1 MEDREWLMDRRFA
14 GMNLGLQ
21 RVELLLQKLGNPQ
34 MDFPSVHVAGTNG
47 KGTLCS
53 FLSSAAANSGLKVG
67 LFTTPHL
74 VVIEER
80 VRIDGEVIDSK
91 TFDNH
96 LSRIRAAAREVG
108 KELGEEPTFY
118 ECTFAIAMLA
128 FSKAGIDRGIIETGL
143 GGEGD
148 ATCLV
153 DADLCVI
160 TTIGLDHT
168 EILGNTRE
176 EIARAKAGIHREGVP
191 MVAYHPGED
200 SVLAAIAEVAGDDL
214 YVHEGSN
221 SIVDYWEDWYIFTD
235 YLATS
240 FGWEPPSREINW
252 PGRSPNWPPSELF
265 ESRISVSA
273 AHNSDGF
280 NADLIAINEPTI
292 LLVGV
297 TKKADI
303 NQALGENIRNYW
315 HMDNLRHII
324 VTEPT
329 TGRNPAVD
337 AEDLAKVIF
346 ANRKDEPIIERNPV
360 KALEIAEV
368 MATEEDCKISVMGSV
383 YLVGDLLKFVVE
395 RSGGNL
401 WEHLRVH

>member
-1 MEDREWLMDRRFA
+1 MEDREWLIDRRFA

-53 FLSSAAANSGLKVG
+53 FLSSAAVNSGLKVG

-80 VRIDGEVIDSK
+80 VMIDGEVIDSK

-143 GGEGD
+143 GGQGD

-176 EIARAKAGIHREGVP
+176 EIARAKAGEKVFRWWLIIPEKILFWQQLQKSQEMISMFMRVRDRSLIIGKI
-191 MVAYHPGED
+191 G
-200 SVLAAIAEVAGDDL
+200 
-214 YVHEGSN
+214 
-221 SIVDYWEDWYIFTD
+221 IF
-235 YLATS
+235 S
-240 FGWEPPSREINW
+240 
-252 PGRSPNWPPSELF
+252 
-265 ESRISVSA
+265 
-273 AHNSDGF
+273 
-280 NADLIAINEPTI
+280 
-292 LLVGV
+292 
-297 TKKADI
+297 
-303 NQALGENIRNYW
+303 Q
-315 HMDNLRHII
+315 II
-324 VTEPT
+324 
-329 TGRNPAVD
+329 
-337 AEDLAKVIF
+337 
-346 ANRKDEPIIERNPV
+346 
-360 KALEIAEV
+360 
-368 MATEEDCKISVMGSV
+368 
-383 YLVGDLLKFVVE
+383 
-395 RSGGNL
+395 
-401 WEHLRVH
+401 

>member
-91 TFDNH
+91 TFDSH
-96 LSRIRAAAREVG
+96 LSRIRGAAREVG

-153 DADLCVI
+153 
-160 TTIGLDHT
+160 
-168 EILGNTRE
+168 
-176 EIARAKAGIHREGVP
+176 
-191 MVAYHPGED
+191 
-200 SVLAAIAEVAGDDL
+200 
-214 YVHEGSN
+214 
-221 SIVDYWEDWYIFTD
+221 
-235 YLATS
+235 
-240 FGWEPPSREINW
+240 
-252 PGRSPNWPPSELF
+252 
-265 ESRISVSA
+265 
-273 AHNSDGF
+273 
-280 NADLIAINEPTI
+280 NADL
-292 LLVGV
+292 
-297 TKKADI
+297 
-303 NQALGENIRNYW
+303 
-315 HMDNLRHII
+315 
-324 VTEPT
+324 
-329 TGRNPAVD
+329 
-337 AEDLAKVIF
+337 
-346 ANRKDEPIIERNPV
+346 
-360 KALEIAEV
+360 
-368 MATEEDCKISVMGSV
+368 
-383 YLVGDLLKFVVE
+383 
-395 RSGGNL
+395 
-401 WEHLRVH
+401 